1 MLPGLT
7 HALLAFREQTV
18 TSVMSFAQVQDDVR
32 QSSSP
37 EPDSARS
44 RDRRGSGRM
53 RSRTQ
58 ERHRPG
64 RRSHRS
70 VMPPSHTDNTVL
82 AA

>member
-1 MLPGLT
+1 MHGPTHEMLPGLM
-7 HALLAFREQTV
+7 HALLAFRKQTV
-18 TSVMSFAQVQDDVR
+18 TPVMSFAQVQEDVR

-53 RSRTQ
+53 RSPTQ

-70 VMPPSHTDNTVL
+70 VCL
-82 AA
+82 L